1 MDIDLAS
8 IATSTLSVIV
18 VGILLGAGLP
28 LLFSLGIVLQDR
40 GAGGEHADGSITAPN
55 PAARYASWAFFAVV
69 ALVVLYGL
77 LFITKGSI
85 SHYLGIEL
93 PL

>member
-1 MDIDLAS
+1 MGIDISS

-40 GAGGEHADGSITAPN
+40 GAGGEHADGTTSAPV
-55 PAARYASWAFFAVV
+55 PAATYASWAIFAIVG
-69 ALVVLYGL
+69 LIVLYGL
-77 LFITKGSI
+77 LFITQGSI

>member
-1 MDIDLAS
+1 MGIDLGS
-8 IATSTLSVIV
+8 IATSTLSVIA

-40 GAGGEHADGSITAPN
+40 GAGGEHADGTVTAPN
-55 PAARYASWAFFAVV
+55 AAARYGSWAVFTVV
-69 ALVVLYGL
+69 ALIVLYGL
-77 LFITKGSI
+77 LFITKSSI